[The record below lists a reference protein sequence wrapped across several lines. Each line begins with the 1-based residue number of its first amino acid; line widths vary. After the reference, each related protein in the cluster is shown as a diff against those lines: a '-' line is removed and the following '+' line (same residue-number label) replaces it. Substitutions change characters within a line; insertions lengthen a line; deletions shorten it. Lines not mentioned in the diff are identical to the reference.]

1 MKLNF
6 TSLFLLLSVVAGIF
20 TACDDDDSYAE
31 RRERERN
38 QISSF
43 LRTGV
48 QIKQSEGDGYMLNI
62 PGNIR
67 VISED
72 QFYRNDSTTDV
83 EANEYVLFSG
93 SGVYMQI
100 VRKGAGEKL
109 AEGEGCTVICRYT
122 EYNIAADTL
131 QSTNNLLAY
140 ETMPDVMTVRNN
152 YGVFSAAFTSG
163 VMRSI
168 YNSTSVPS
176 GWLVPLTFINLGRQ
190 NSADSEIAKVRLIL
204 PSTEGQSDA
213 LSNVYPCFYE
223 ITYQRGRD

>member
-1 MKLNF
+1 MKQKL
-6 TSLFLLLSVVAGIF
+6 TTLFLLFAAAAAFFVS
-20 TACDDDDSYAE
+20 CDDDDSYAE
-31 RRERERN
+31 RRERERD

-48 QIKQSEGDGYMLNI
+48 QIKQSEGDGYLLNV
-62 PGNIR
+62 PGSIK

-72 QFYRNDSTTDV
+72 QFYRNDSTTNVD
-83 EANEYVLFSG
+83 ENEYVLFSG

-100 VRKGAGEKL
+100 VRKGVGSKL
-109 AEGEGCTVICRYT
+109 EHGDGCNVICRYT
-122 EYNIAADTL
+122 EYNIASDTL

-152 YGVFSAAFTSG
+152 YGVFSAAFVSG
-163 VMRSI
+163 VMSSR
-168 YNSTSVPS
+168 YNSKSVPS
-176 GWLVPLTFINLGRQ
+176 GWLIPLTFINLGRQ
-190 NSADSEIAKVRLIL
+190 NSEDAEIAKVRLIL

-223 ITYQRGRD
+223 ITYERGR